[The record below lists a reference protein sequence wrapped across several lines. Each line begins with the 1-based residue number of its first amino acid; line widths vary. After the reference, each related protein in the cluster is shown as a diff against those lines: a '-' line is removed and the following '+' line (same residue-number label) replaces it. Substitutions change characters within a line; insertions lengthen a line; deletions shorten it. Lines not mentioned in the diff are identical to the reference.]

1 MDIPDVPQRGAVSPP
16 AGKETEPFA
25 FARATSKIPRGTMI
39 AAFPGL
45 VSIGD
50 IFSCTMGKTVSREWT
65 QKLNDSWTGEK
76 GESFYDAMKAA
87 GYNVLGDPS
96 ELFDLGD
103 DRARAKYQV
112 GARLVDVRGN
122 FCTEYDIWWGYSTNR
137 ITGEMYVKV
146 EWEVYSTAESRI
158 VGKFV
163 TEGYG
168 RLKEP
173 SGQGIERTL
182 NLAFANAASN
192 LAGDIGF
199 YNVLAPK
206 DAVAEAAPHRGG
218 AERQGPLTLRG
229 ARLSTHAMRDVLPEV
244 LDAAVTIRLSNGHGS
259 GFFISYDGYGLTND
273 HVAGASKTVMVRL
286 RSGIEVEAEVVRTD
300 KIRDVALFKAP
311 VQMLHPLPLAP
322 NSGLSRLDDVYAVGT
337 PLKFALQ
344 STVTKGVV
352 SAFRREEKGGRI
364 IDFIQADAVIA
375 SGNSGGPLLDAK
387 GNVVGISVQTTIV
400 QGVPVGFN
408 RFIPIGEALEALNL
422 TVEAEKNKR

>member
-1 MDIPDVPQRGAVSPP
+1 MDIPNVPQRGAIAPP
-16 AGKETEPFA
+16 AGKETEPFT
-25 FARATSKIPRGTMI
+25 FSHATSKIPRGTTI
-39 AAFPGL
+39 AAFPNVVPL
-45 VSIGD
+45 ED
-50 IFSCTMGKTVSREWT
+50 AFSCALGKTVSMEWT
-65 QKLNDSWTGEK
+65 SKLNDTWTSEK
-76 GESFYDAMKAA
+76 GGNFYDVMKAA

-96 ELFDLGD
+96 DLFDVGE
-103 DRARAKYQV
+103 DRARAQYQV

-122 FCTEYDIWWGYSTNR
+122 FCNEYDIWWGYSTDR

-146 EWEVYSTAESRI
+146 EWEVYSTAESRV

-163 TEGYG
+163 TEGYD

-173 SGQGIERTL
+173 TGHGIERTL
-182 NLAFANAASN
+182 NLAFANASSN

-199 YNVLAPK
+199 YNLLAPK
-206 DAVAEAAPHRGG
+206 DAVAEAKSHRGG
-218 AERQGPLTLRG
+218 AAAREPLTLRG
-229 ARLSTHAMRDVLPEV
+229 AKLSTHAMRDVLPEV

-422 TVEAEKNKR
+422 TVEAAKGR